1 MITTSCHCGA
11 VTIEFDDRPEFA
23 VACNCS
29 ICRRLGSHWIYSQTS
44 KIRILGETKAY
55 AHGDKNIAF
64 HSCPTCGCTTH
75 WSNLNEPET
84 GRMAVNVRLADPEI
98 SKSIPLRHFDG
109 ADSWTFLD

>member
-1 MITTSCHCGA
+1 M
-11 VTIEFDDRPEFA
+11 
-23 VACNCS
+23 
-29 ICRRLGSHWIYSQTS
+29 
-44 KIRILGETKAY
+44 
-55 AHGDKNIAF
+55 AF
-64 HSCPTCGCTTH
+64 HSCPTCACTTH